1 MARLPYTNNSETKK
15 DKPTNMTNDTTL
27 ANDRIR
33 APQVRL
39 IASDGAN
46 MGVVN
51 TRDALSQAQRAGL
64 DLVAINQTVNPMVV
78 KILDLNKYLY
88 EQKKAAKERAKK
100 SRESEI
106 VIKEVQLRPV
116 TDKHD
121 ILVKATRAKDF
132 LEDNCKVKIVI
143 KFRGRE
149 MAFTRLGF
157 DVIRDFVAL
166 VGAFKY
172 EKEPILQGNS
182 ITAILAPNKTKE
194 DDQDSPVEE

>member
-1 MARLPYTNNSETKK
+1 MDKTHQHTK
-15 DKPTNMTNDTTL
+15 DKSSNMNNDTTL
-27 ANDRIR
+27 ANERIR

-39 IASDGAN
+39 ITNDGVN

-51 TRDALSQAQRAGL
+51 TRDALYQAQRAGL

-106 VIKEVQLRPV
+106 VIKEIQLRPV

-121 ILVKATRAKDF
+121 VLVKATRAKEF

-149 MAFTRLGF
+149 MSFTKLGF
-157 DVIRDFVAL
+157 EVIQDFVSI
-166 VGAFKY
+166 VGSFKY
-172 EKEPILQGNS
+172 EKEPVLQGNS
-182 ITAILAPNKTKE
+182 ITAVLVPNKIPKE
-194 DDQDSPVEE
+194 EVTI